1 MEAVSRA
8 SGSPFSALMCVCVCV
23 CVCVHVCVGYTLAAC
38 VVVAATCAG
47 VNATYVNEVLNDVA
61 PDASHA
67 TVLALCVLVLEL
79 ARAAGVLLVQYG
91 VVFFGM
97 WATFYLQVR
106 NRAKTRVALW
116 NPSHHSRVSVTRGR
130 FNKGFSKKRSPY

>member
-1 MEAVSRA
+1 
-8 SGSPFSALMCVCVCV
+8 MCVS
-23 CVCVHVCVGYTLAAC
+23 VCVHVCVHVCVCVGYTLAAC
-38 VVVAATCAG
+38 VVMAATCAG

-61 PDASHA
+61 PDSSHA

-106 NRAKTRVALW
+106 IELRPDRHASCRPTTQQSISSGDAC
-116 NPSHHSRVSVTRGR
+116 
-130 FNKGFSKKRSPY
+130 

>member
-1 MEAVSRA
+1 
-8 SGSPFSALMCVCVCV
+8 MCVRVRERLCVCE
-23 CVCVHVCVGYTLAAC
+23 CMCACLCGCVGYTLAVC
-38 VVVAATCAG
+38 VVMAATCAG

-67 TVLALCVLVLEL
+67 TVLSLCVLVLEL

-106 NRAKTRVALW
+106 IEPRPQRHLAPLAF
-116 NPSHHSRVSVTRGR
+116 HSGTLQRGLQE
-130 FNKGFSKKRSPY
+130 GAAIEC